1 MSKVRVEYLC
11 TNIENERKLKW
22 LENAKFMRV
31 IEDHEVVELSFEEYL
46 FRLRKENAKYIDH
59 QKGDITFTKQQE
71 DYQNWKERS
80 QWNIFSLDGSSIRWD
95 NSIVHSLAT
104 YLATHP
110 LVLPYFLESNAI
122 NIVGLFL
129 GESILFNSMALAS
142 QFGYE
147 EFKLWEKQS
156 ISERDYCDK
165 NFEAKYKLSLFLG
178 VLDELLD
185 LGVNLS
191 EFSFVDLRK
200 VNTFE
205 ETVEAPIWN
214 EKLISTINA
223 STYRR
228 CDGQT
233 FEKQDLLGFIQFQD
247 LETFLDSIMLLVDS
261 EYYVHFIEEAVTMNP
276 KKVVALPYFHT
287 RSMDFID
294 RKDLV
299 EISGLCKSLKEKLKR
314 VASDSVIKVLRRKIE
329 QIRKRLANNVDKEDI
344 DYSEILKEIE
354 ALYQAILASTTDKEI
369 LLEFL
374 KQVID
379 ESGLDFS
386 INEKVEPPNPEM
398 KVEDDMASRL
408 KDLERRV
415 GDLENRVSSLELQLL
430 QYIKNGGQVPDI
442 NIDSVTREEVIKL
455 ILEYKPATFQEKMRK
470 LNVLKLLKVSTMG
483 ALLGGL
489 LFISGSSPKVLEH
502 PVSLLPTPT
511 IPIETSISDLPESV
525 PTPVVPSVKPIE
537 ELPVDSIPE
546 ENEKIILK
554 PLEEIV
560 REVLRGNWGNG
571 QERREALEKEG
582 YDFVLIQSYVNYVKE
597 ENVPL
602 NKLRPIEEIIRE
614 VANGD
619 WGEGEEMVTRL
630 RTVGFDYDSIKE
642 FVEELKQSEN
652 TSSNQYH

>member
-11 TNIENERKLKW
+11 ANIENERKLKW
-22 LENAKFMRV
+22 LENAKWIRV
-31 IEDHEVVELSFEEYL
+31 AEDHEVVDLSFEEYL
-46 FRLRKENAKYIDH
+46 FRLRKENEKYTDY
-59 QKGDITFTKQQE
+59 QNEDITFMKQQE
-71 DYQNWKERS
+71 SYNHWKERS
-80 QWNIFSLDGSSIRWD
+80 HWDIFSLDGSSIRWD
-95 NSIVHSLAT
+95 NSIVHSLST

-129 GESILFNSMALAS
+129 GESLLFNSMALAP

-147 EFKLWEKQS
+147 EFKLWEKQP
-156 ISERDYCDK
+156 ISKKDYLSN

-205 ETVEAPIWN
+205 ETAEAPFWN
-214 EKLISTINA
+214 EKLISTIDD
-223 STYRR
+223 SSYRR

-233 FEKQDLLGFIQFQD
+233 FGKQDLLGFILFHD
-247 LETFLDSIMLLVDS
+247 LTSFLDSIMRLVDS
-261 EYYVHFIEEAVTMNP
+261 EYYVQFIEEAVTMDP

-287 RSMDFID
+287 TSMDFID

-299 EISGLCKSLKEKLKR
+299 EIRGLCESLKEKIKR
-314 VASDSVIKVLRRKIE
+314 VASDSVTKVLYRKLE
-329 QIRKRLANNVDKEDI
+329 QIRAKVSKQEEKQTSAL
-344 DYSEILKEIE
+344 LKEIE
-354 ALYQAILASTTDKEI
+354 ALYQEI
-369 LLEFL
+369 VFSMSKDQEQLLELL
-374 KQVID
+374 KRVLEENNLKFSVD
-379 ESGLDFS
+379 EKDTLSS
-386 INEKVEPPNPEM
+386 PEKKVEE
-398 KVEDDMASRL
+398 DMASRV

-415 GDLENRVSSLELQLL
+415 EDLETRVSSLERQFL
-430 QYIKNGGQVPDI
+430 QYIKNGGPVPDG
-442 NIDSVTREEVIKL
+442 NMDAVTREEVIRL
-455 ILEYKPATFQEKMRK
+455 ILAYKPITFQEKIRK
-470 LNVLKLLKVSTMG
+470 SNALKILKVGTVG
-483 ALLGGL
+483 AILGGL
-489 LFISGSSPKVLEH
+489 LFISGSSPKVLEGPATLQSTP
-502 PVSLLPTPT
+502 PVTV
-511 IPIETSISDLPESV
+511 EDSISDKPE
-525 PTPVVPSVKPIE
+525 PTPVAPTLEPVEETPIE
-537 ELPVDSIPE
+537 PTPE
-546 ENEKIILK
+546 KVTLK

-597 ENVPL
+597 KNVSL

-630 RTVGFDYDSIKE
+630 RTIGFDYDSIKE
-642 FVEELKQSEN
+642 FVEEVKQ
-652 TSSNQYH
+652 TGMISSNQYH